1 MDLWSTRRASLELLE
16 SELVEQKTSIE
27 QAFGLIDKAIDFFN
41 QNASDD
47 QYCRICG
54 LTLAKA
60 KSYALGAY
68 GMILDNLGQEAGAL
82 NRPFLEYYEL
92 LIYFSQEPQRVAEAA
107 EDRLPKAGQRAK
119 LIGSDLK
126 GFREYLNQNASH
138 SSYSYYSLSHQLDT
152 VSLSVKKTQ
161 EFAAEVL
168 FRNLGDL
175 FAQILLLN
183 FQAAVS
189 VSIKGHQEGLRLAHE
204 AEVLRD
210 KGGDSFR
217 LKARL
222 EKGYDGKLSNK

>member
-1 MDLWSTRRASLELLE
+1 MDLWSTRRASQELLD
-16 SELVEQKTSIE
+16 SELSEQKVSIE
-27 QAFGLIDKAIDFFN
+27 HAFELIDKSIDFFN
-41 QNASDD
+41 RKAADD

-54 LTLAKA
+54 VTLAKA

-92 LIYFSQEPQRVAEAA
+92 IIYFSQDPCRVAEAA

-138 SSYSYYSLSHQLDT
+138 SSYSYYSLRHQLDT
-152 VSLSVKKTQ
+152 TSLSIKKTQ
-161 EFAAEVL
+161 GFAADVL

-175 FAQILLLN
+175 FAQLLLLD

-189 VSIKGHQEGLRLAHE
+189 VSVKDRGEGLRLAQE
-204 AEVLRD
+204 AEILRD
-210 KGGDSFR
+210 KGGGSFR
-217 LKARL
+217 LRNRL
-222 EKGYDGKLSNK
+222 KGGYDNELPNK

>member
-1 MDLWSTRRASLELLE
+1 MDLWSTRTASLELLD
-16 SELVEQKTSIE
+16 SELAEQKVSIE
-27 QAFGLIDKAIDFFN
+27 QAFELINKAIDFFN
-41 QNASDD
+41 QNAAVD

-92 LIYFSQEPQRVAEAA
+92 LIYFSQDPQRVAEAA

-152 VSLSVKKTQ
+152 ASLSVKKTQ

-175 FAQILLLN
+175 FAQLVLLD
-183 FQAAVS
+183 FQAAIS
-189 VSIKGHQEGLRLAHE
+189 ISIKDRQVGLRLAHE
-204 AEVLRD
+204 AELLRD
-210 KGGDSFR
+210 NGGNSFR
-217 LKARL
+217 LKDRIDP
-222 EKGYDGKLSNK
+222 GYNDKFPNK

>member
-1 MDLWSTRRASLELLE
+1 MDLWSTRRASQELLT
-16 SELVEQKTSIE
+16 SELFEQKVSIE
-27 QAFGLIDKAIDFFN
+27 QAFELIDKAIDFFN
-41 QNASDD
+41 KKAPND

-92 LIYFSQEPQRVAEAA
+92 LIYFTQDPRRVAEAA

-138 SSYSYYSLSHQLDT
+138 SSYSYYSLRHQLEAT
-152 VSLSVKKTQ
+152 SLLIKKTQ
-161 EFAAEVL
+161 GFSADVL

-175 FAQILLLN
+175 FAQLLLLD

-189 VSIKGHQEGLRLAHE
+189 INIKDRGEGFRLAQE
-204 AEVLRD
+204 AEFLRD

-217 LKARL
+217 LRDRL
-222 EKGYDGKLSNK
+222 GKGYDDKLPKK

>member
-1 MDLWSTRRASLELLE
+1 LELLDT
-16 SELVEQKTSIE
+16 ELAEQRVSIE
-27 QAFGLIDKAIDFFN
+27 KAFELIDKAIDFFN
-41 QNASDD
+41 QNAAND

-92 LIYFSQEPQRVAEAA
+92 LVYFSQDPNRVAEAA
-107 EDRLPKAGQRAK
+107 ENKLPKAGQRAK

-138 SSYSYYSLSHQLDT
+138 GSYSYYSLSHQLDT
-152 VSLSVKKTQ
+152 ASLLVKKTQ
-161 EFAAEVL
+161 DFSEEVL

-175 FAQILLLN
+175 FAQLVLLD
-183 FQAAVS
+183 FQAAIS
-189 VSIKGHQEGLRLAHE
+189 ISIKDRQVGLRLAQE
-204 AEVLRD
+204 AEFLRD
-210 KGGDSFR
+210 NGGDYFR
-217 LKARL
+217 LKDRIQSEADNNL
-222 EKGYDGKLSNK
+222 TNK